1 MTPGLKPSTTTAVIG
16 AGPYGLSIAA
26 HLRGHG
32 VPVHVFGKPMDS
44 WRKMPARMFL
54 KSVWS
59 ASSLAAPEGA
69 HSLEAYR
76 QVKGVPASEP
86 IALDFFVDY
95 AMWFQDR
102 AVPEVDHA
110 LVTQLSQGGDG
121 FRVEVSDGRV
131 LMADTVVVA
140 VGVRQFA
147 HVPEFASDLPRHLAS
162 HTGDHVDLSVF
173 RGCRVAVVGA
183 GQSALESAAILCDEG
198 AQVEVISRGP
208 VHWISRTLYNHG
220 GPVRH
225 LLYPPTDVGPP
236 VLNWLCA
243 APLVMSRLPAQLRR
257 KIEKRAVRPAGANWL
272 RSRVD
277 GRIPVT
283 TFTEVLEAQPSNQGL
298 QLSLS
303 DGTVRQVDHLL
314 LGTGYRPHLDQVDF
328 LDASLRARVRERDG
342 SPLLNPWFES
352 SVPGLHFAGG
362 LAGRTFGPICR
373 FVAGAQVTARQIARR
388 AAGLN

>member
-1 MTPGLKPSTTTAVIG
+1 PGSWDCCRRPRRQCPCRRRPSRPSVVVAQRMTPGLKPSTTTAVIG

-86 IALDFFVDY
+86 IALDFFIDY

-131 LMADTVVVA
+131 LM
-140 VGVRQFA
+140 
-147 HVPEFASDLPRHLAS
+147 
-162 HTGDHVDLSVF
+162 
-173 RGCRVAVVGA
+173 
-183 GQSALESAAILCDEG
+183 
-198 AQVEVISRGP
+198 
-208 VHWISRTLYNHG
+208 
-220 GPVRH
+220 
-225 LLYPPTDVGPP
+225 
-236 VLNWLCA
+236 
-243 APLVMSRLPAQLRR
+243 
-257 KIEKRAVRPAGANWL
+257 
-272 RSRVD
+272 
-277 GRIPVT
+277 RI
-283 TFTEVLEAQPSNQGL
+283 
-298 QLSLS
+298 
-303 DGTVRQVDHLL
+303 R
-314 LGTGYRPHLDQVDF
+314 
-328 LDASLRARVRERDG
+328 
-342 SPLLNPWFES
+342 WWW
-352 SVPGLHFAGG
+352 
-362 LAGRTFGPICR
+362 
-373 FVAGAQVTARQIARR
+373 
-388 AAGLN
+388 